1 MVRHMPRYRSSFTD
15 WLFDLEMLN
24 PIRRERSF
32 IGFTRVHRFDVTRKR
47 ESALFEVR
55 NYRENMTCIF
65 FLAPSGNKVSIYYKR
80 KYLGTVPMDG
90 EGVKRAWE
98 LFKEYCR

>member
-1 MVRHMPRYRSSFTD
+1 MYKKVKRP
-15 WLFDLEMLN
+15 
-24 PIRRERSF
+24 RER
-32 IGFTRVHRFDVTRKR
+32 
-47 ESALFEVR
+47 ENALFEVR